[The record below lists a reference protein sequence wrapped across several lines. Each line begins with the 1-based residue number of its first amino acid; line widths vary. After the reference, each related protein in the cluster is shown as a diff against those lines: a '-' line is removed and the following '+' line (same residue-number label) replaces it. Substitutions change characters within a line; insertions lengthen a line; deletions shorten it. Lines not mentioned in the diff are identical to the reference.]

1 MGIGGCALW
10 AVASAVSS
18 ATFGTSLLTSNG
30 RSWKKLDQSGRKLE
44 GDSLLPICMGVGTGV
59 NRRRSS
65 V

>member
-1 MGIGGCALW
+1 MG
-10 AVASAVSS
+10 AVSS

>member
-10 AVASAVSS
+10 VLSHRPLSEQ
-18 ATFGTSLLTSNG
+18 GTSLLTSNG

-44 GDSLLPICMGVGTGV
+44 GDSLLPNCMGVGTGV
-59 NRRRSS
+59 NMRRSS